1 MCFKFVISRIIIRFY
16 EYIPRCSFLFG
27 LYIFSCIIPNGKHFF
42 QNSEKQFHPLVH
54 FHPTARPSSPP
65 HESRKKKET
74 STSNCALTSK
84 RIAPSIQQRARNIGI
99 PEKKR
104 SERAFADY
112 PPVVSHRRPFRHP
125 LSGRGRY
132 PDFYTTVYTS
142 GRRHTYTHMCM
153 LNCLTHFLC
162 QQCPVFFSHSPQ
174 FPFSPVHVRHIT
186 RFNSPYKR
194 RNDERIARVISKK
207 KIHQRETRDDLRP
220 REVSPRAKNASR
232 TLDIA
237 LYTKENVPFPF
248 FFHDIVVVSVFAQF
262 AVYASM
268 FFFSLAL
275 CVVSF
280 FSILRPISALTT
292 ICIHAHESMK
302 GAREE

>member
-1 MCFKFVISRIIIRFY
+1 M
-16 EYIPRCSFLFG
+16 
-27 LYIFSCIIPNGKHFF
+27 
-42 QNSEKQFHPLVH
+42 
-54 FHPTARPSSPP
+54 
-65 HESRKKKET
+65 
-74 STSNCALTSK
+74 
-84 RIAPSIQQRARNIGI
+84 
-99 PEKKR
+99 
-104 SERAFADY
+104 
-112 PPVVSHRRPFRHP
+112 SHRRPFRHP

-207 KIHQRETRDDLRP
+207 KSINVRHEMIYGREKFHRERRMRPEPWTSHFIRRKMSLFLFSSTTSSSSRLLRNSPYTHQC
-220 REVSPRAKNASR
+220 
-232 TLDIA
+232 
-237 LYTKENVPFPF
+237 F
-248 FFHDIVVVSVFAQF
+248 FL
-262 AVYASM
+262 
-268 FFFSLAL
+268 SLAL